1 MTEKIFVSYAH
12 QDRKYLKGLEQ
23 QLRKHGIVSGGDVVL
38 IDPHE
43 IQPGENI
50 REALRNQIR
59 SATKVVIIVSKNSAD
74 SEWVNYEAGM
84 ASALEKP
91 IVIIGGK
98 GSGKTVFAKALGNV
112 QSIESEEA
120 DLLLG

>member
-12 QDRKYLKGLEQ
+12 QDRKHLEGLEQ
-23 QLRKHGIVSGGDVVL
+23 QLRKHGIVSGRDVVL
-38 IDPHE
+38 VDSHE

-50 REALRNQIR
+50 RETLRSQIR
-59 SATKVVIIVSKNSAD
+59 SATKVVIIASENSAD

-98 GSGKTVFAKALGNV
+98 GSGTTAFAKALGNV
-112 QSIESEEA
+112 QSIESEDA
-120 DLLLG
+120 GRLLG